1 MNIITNIFSENLLGI
16 TLTLTFLLSIAYHI
30 YAFSKDTVLFLF
42 YIILQLYVIIASK
55 YVDLYARK
63 FCLFLN
69 DHLFVGHKNEGL
81 FRKNPKKINK
91 FASQAWQLFLHVSSL
106 LFETNT
112 IMKTKWWKDPKTCWS
127 PCPCDQVANSQ
138 LKLMYAFE
146 SAAYIYDGVAHRF
159 WNPRKNDYY
168 VMFFHHIV
176 TVLLISGSY
185 NPGYFPIG
193 AVVMFLHDISD
204 IAVDMLVIV
213 NQAKLE
219 GQEWFFIVEIQYVVT
234 TLNWFF
240 FRNILFYKKILKP
253 VYNVIYYTDCF
264 DNKMSH
270 YYIFLG
276 LLAALYIMH
285 FYWLYVFLRIGYD
298 ILTME
303 KGKDRGV
310 SYETKET

>member
-1 MNIITNIFSENLLGI
+1 MNIINNIFSENILGI
-16 TLTLTFLLSIAYHI
+16 TLTLTFLLSICYHI
-30 YAFSKDTVLFLF
+30 YAFSKDMVLFLS
-42 YIILQLYVIIASK
+42 YVVLQLYVIFASK
-55 YVDLYARK
+55 YVSVYAKK
-63 FCLFLN
+63 FCLYLQDNF
-69 DHLFVGHKNEGL
+69 FVGHKNENL
-81 FRKNPKKINK
+81 FTKNPKKINK
-91 FASQAWQLFLHVSSL
+91 FCSQSWQLFLHVSSIT
-106 LFETNT
+106 FEIVT
-112 IMKTKWWKDPKTCWS
+112 IMTTSWWKDPKTCWT
-127 PCPCDQVANSQ
+127 PCPCNQKATFP

-146 SAAYIYDGVAHRF
+146 SAAYIYDGIAHRF

-168 VMFFHHIV
+168 IMFLHHIV
-176 TVLLISGSY
+176 TVLLISASY

-219 GQEWFFIVEIQYVVT
+219 GKEWFFIVEIQYVVT
-234 TLNWFF
+234 TLNWLF
-240 FRNILFYKKILKP
+240 FRNYLYVVKILTP

-264 DNKMSH
+264 MNNMTP

-276 LLAALYIMH
+276 LLISLYIMH
-285 FYWLYVFLRIGYD
+285 IYWLYVFLRIGYD